1 MTKNIWTTAA
11 DMARL
16 RACIEELGSR
26 VDRRDRP
33 HLDELEQEL
42 DRAKII
48 KNPKKTPTDVI
59 TMRSVVALENLRTGG
74 ALSCA
79 LVYPEEGQAEANQIS
94 VLAPLGTAMLGQR
107 LGRTFKV
114 RLPKGTAEFRV
125 LAIEHQPEAAGD
137 FDR

>member
-1 MTKNIWTTAA
+1 MTKNIWTTAT

-16 RACIEELGSR
+16 RACIEALGPQA
-26 VDRRDRP
+26 DRRDRP

-48 KNPKKTPTDVI
+48 KDPRKTPSDVI
-59 TMRSVVALENLRTGG
+59 TMRSVVNLENLTTGR

-79 LVYPEEGQAEANQIS
+79 LVYPEEGAAESNQIS

-107 LGRTFKV
+107 VGRTFKV

-125 LAIEHQPEAAGD
+125 SAIEYQPEAAGD

>member
-1 MTKNIWTTAA
+1 MTKNIWTTAT

-16 RACIEELGSR
+16 RACIEELGSQ

-42 DRAKII
+42 DRARII
-48 KNPKKTPTDVI
+48 KNPKKTPADVV
-59 TMRSVVALENLRTGG
+59 TMRSVVALENLTTGS

-79 LVYPEEGQAEANQIS
+79 LVYPEEGQAEDNQIS

-107 LGRTFKV
+107 VGRTFKV

-125 LAIEHQPEAAGD
+125 SSIEYQPEAAGD